1 LTEPSIANPENPLV
15 QTAHPSGSADG
26 NERPSPSLWAKFCRW
41 AALFW
46 LDVLFGFSLYWP
58 WFANLVKRSC
68 VWGTWHCSKAIRKV
82 TRTNARRIL
91 GPKVSDQE
99 IDSVAFATTRSF
111 YEFVSELGRSL
122 GMTHKQLLDQID
134 SVEGQENYLGRRQD
148 SGAILLTAHL
158 GSFEIGVA
166 GLLQFEEHVH
176 VLYHPDQ
183 SGLFERMRSKQRK
196 HLGVIEERVDSGLG
210 TWLKLRDALRENH
223 VVLVQGDRVL
233 PGQKGVLMP
242 FCHGHIEMPTGPVKL
257 ALASGSP
264 IIPVFAVRV
273 PSGKVKIFLDE
284 AIEVPQ
290 GSHRIDATHPT
301 MIQIAQVIEKYVKQF
316 PEQWHFFQPIF
327 HEDQINATE
336 KWSPQ

>member
-1 LTEPSIANPENPLV
+1 MPTPS
-15 QTAHPSGSADG
+15 
-26 NERPSPSLWAKFCRW
+26 RWARICRW

-58 WFANLVKRSC
+58 WFANLGKGFC
-68 VWGTWHCSKAIRKV
+68 VWGTWYCSKAIRKV

-91 GPKVSDQE
+91 GPQANDQE
-99 IDSVAFATTRSF
+99 IDSVAFATTRGF
-111 YEFVSELGRSL
+111 YEFVSDLGRSL
-122 GMTHKQLLDQID
+122 GMSRQQLLDQID
-134 SVEGQENYLGRRQD
+134 SVEGQENYLKRRRE

-158 GSFEIGVA
+158 GSFEIGVT
-166 GLLQFEEHVH
+166 GLLQFEEQVH
-176 VLYHPDQ
+176 VLYHPDR
-183 SGLFERMRSKQRK
+183 SSLFERMRSKQRK
-196 HLGVIEERVDSGLG
+196 HLGVIEARVDRGLG
-210 TWLKLRDALRENH
+210 TWIQLRDALRENQ

-273 PSGKVKIFLDE
+273 PSGKVKIFLEE
-284 AIEVPQ
+284 AIEVPP
-290 GSHRIDATHPT
+290 GGHRVDATHPA

-316 PEQWHFFQPIF
+316 PEQWHFFQLIF
-327 HEDQINATE
+327 HEDQVQAAA
-336 KWSPQ
+336 KGSPG